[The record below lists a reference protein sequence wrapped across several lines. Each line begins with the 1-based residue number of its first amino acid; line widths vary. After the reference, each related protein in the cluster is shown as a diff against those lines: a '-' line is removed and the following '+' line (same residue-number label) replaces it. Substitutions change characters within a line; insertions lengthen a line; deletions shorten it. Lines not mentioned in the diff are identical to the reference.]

1 MSTTIM
7 FNVLIILA
15 LLPFTISVTCR
26 TYSPQEEKGP
36 ENMKSLYCA
45 FYMTERC
52 HKGHYSE
59 GPAWGAQP
67 MPNQCSIKNQ
77 MFSCSCN
84 TDFCSSDHNYLM
96 KLWKKSSKYSKNSK
110 YTACLQK
117 IIDEDLEKDDNAA
130 WMGESEEEFEVESQ
144 KIQGAISDDED
155 DRDDIEA
162 EDLRLKQRKKLTPGY
177 LSAVNLAVALIVFVF

>member
-1 MSTTIM
+1 MSTTIT
-7 FNVLIILA
+7 FNVFTILA

-26 TYSPQEEKGP
+26 TYSPQEEKAA

-52 HKGHYSE
+52 DEGYYSE

-67 MPNQCSIKNQ
+67 MPNQCSISNQ

-96 KLWKKSSKYSKNSK
+96 KLWKKSSKYLEDSK
-110 YTACLQK
+110 YTACLQGL
-117 IIDEDLEKDDNAA
+117 IDEDLERVDDAA
-130 WMGESEEEFEVESQ
+130 YIGESDVAFEVQSQ
-144 KIQGAISDDED
+144 KMQDAEE
-155 DRDDIEA
+155 DRDIIEA

-177 LSAVNLAVALIVFVF
+177 ISAVNLAVALTIFVF